1 MAGTAS
7 GNVTVILGDLLSSD
21 THIAHCISADLKM
34 SRGVALEIRNQF
46 GGLELLKSQN
56 LGVGSIGR
64 VYLEYCTV
72 HNELTVARI
81 FTLGRPG

>member
-7 GNVTVILGDLLSSD
+7 GNITVIFGDLLSTD

-56 LGVGSIGR
+56 LGVGSIGI
-64 VYLEYCTV
+64 TTKG
-72 HNELTVARI
+72 HNSEGDPLFIFHLVRI
-81 FTLGRPG
+81 RIQ